1 MKICI
6 VGAGAIGGFIGTKL
20 AATGKHE
27 VSALARG
34 DTLAALQQYGWRLS
48 THSGPT
54 AQVLQAPLH
63 MASSDATD
71 LGEQDLVVIAVKS
84 QSLGQVAPTLAP
96 LIGKHT
102 LILPAMNGVP
112 WWFMKNV
119 QTDDLQAAWS
129 RPLQSIDP
137 AGHIQKALPKGQ
149 VIGCVVHASTSVE
162 SPGLARH
169 HGGQKLIVGEHAGEV
184 DGTSSA
190 RVSVLVEALSDA
202 GFEAIH
208 SKNIRYD
215 IWYKLWGNL
224 TMNPVS
230 AMTGATIDRVLA
242 DPLARS
248 FCTAVMLEA
257 QAIGALIGC
266 PINET
271 PEDRHAVTS
280 KLGAFKTSMLQDAEA
295 GRGIELD
302 AIVGAVREIGQRV
315 GLATPNIDTLLGL
328 ARLFGQSKNIY

>member
-20 AATGKHE
+20 AATGAHE

-48 THSGPT
+48 TAAGL
-54 AQVLQAPLH
+54 VQAPIYE
-63 MASSDATD
+63 ASSDATE
-71 LGEQDLVVIAVKS
+71 LGEQDLIIIAVKS
-84 QSLGQVAPTLAP
+84 QSLGQVAPALAP

-112 WWFMKNV
+112 WWFMKNI
-119 QTDDLQAAWS
+119 QADSLQATWN

-137 AGHIQKALPKGQ
+137 AGHIQKALPVDQ

-169 HGGQKLIVGEHAGEV
+169 HGGQKLIIGEPAGEAK
-184 DGTSSA
+184 GASSA
-190 RVSVLVEALSDA
+190 RVLALVQALSHA
-202 GFEAIH
+202 GFEAVH

-215 IWYKLWGNL
+215 IWYKLWGNM

-230 AMTGATIDRVLA
+230 AITGATIDRVLG
-242 DPLARS
+242 DKLVRG
-248 FCTAVMLEA
+248 FCSSVMLEA
-257 QAIGALIGC
+257 QAIGARIGC
-266 PINET
+266 TIDES
-271 PEDRHAVTS
+271 PEDRHAVTA
-280 KLGAFKTSMLQDAEA
+280 KLGAFKTSMLQDVEA
-295 GRGIELD
+295 GRAIELD
-302 AIVGAVREIGQRV
+302 AIVGAVREIGER
-315 GLATPNIDTLLGL
+315 LEMHTPNIDALLGL
-328 ARLFGQSKNIY
+328 TRVFAQVKKLY

>member
-20 AATGKHE
+20 AATGVHE

-34 DTLAALQQYGWRLS
+34 DTLAALQQYGWRLN
-48 THSGPT
+48 TNAGL
-54 AQVLQAPLH
+54 VQAPLH
-63 MASSDATD
+63 MASSDATE
-71 LGEQDLVVIAVKS
+71 LGEQDLIIIAVKS
-84 QSLGQVAPTLAP
+84 QSLGQVAPALAP

-119 QTDDLQAAWS
+119 QADGLKAAWNK
-129 RPLQSIDP
+129 PLQSIDP
-137 AGHIQKALPKGQ
+137 AGHIQRALPADQ

-162 SPGLARH
+162 SPGLAVH
-169 HGGQKLIVGEHAGEV
+169 HGGQKLIVGEPAGEA
-184 DGTSSA
+184 DGISST
-190 RVSVLVEALSDA
+190 RVSGLVQALSGA
-202 GFEAIH
+202 GFETMH

-242 DPLARS
+242 DPLARA

-257 QAIGALIGC
+257 QAIGARIGC
-266 PINET
+266 TINET

-280 KLGAFKTSMLQDAEA
+280 RLGAFKTSMLQDAEA

-302 AIVGAVREIGQRV
+302 AIVGAVREIGQCV
-315 GLATPNIDTLLGL
+315 GVATPNIDTLFGL
-328 ARLFGQSKNIY
+328 ARLFGQSKNIYKS

>member
-20 AATGKHE
+20 AATGSHE

-48 THSGPT
+48 TNSGL
-54 AQVLQAPLH
+54 VQAALH
-63 MASSDATD
+63 MASSDASE
-71 LGEQDLVVIAVKS
+71 LREQDLIIIAVKS
-84 QSLGQVAPTLAP
+84 QSLGQVAPALAP

-119 QTDDLQAAWS
+119 QADGLQAAWNK
-129 RPLQSIDP
+129 PLQSIDP
-137 AGHIQKALPKGQ
+137 AGHIQRALPEGQ

-162 SPGLARH
+162 SPGLAVH
-169 HGGQKLIVGEHAGEV
+169 HGGQKLIVGEPAGGE
-184 DGTSSA
+184 SA
-190 RVSVLVEALSDA
+190 RASRLVEALSHA

-215 IWYKLWGNL
+215 IWYKLWGNM

-230 AMTGATIDRVLA
+230 AITGATIDRVLG
-242 DPLARS
+242 DKLVRN
-248 FCTAVMLEA
+248 FCSSVMLEA
-257 QAIGALIGC
+257 QAIGARIGC
-266 PINET
+266 KIDES
-271 PEDRHAVTS
+271 PEDRHAVTA
-280 KLGAFKTSMLQDAEA
+280 KLGAFKTSMLQDVEA
-295 GRGIELD
+295 GRAIELD
-302 AIVGAVREIGQRV
+302 AIVGAVREIGER
-315 GLATPNIDTLLGL
+315 LEMHTPSIDALLGL
-328 ARLFGQSKNIY
+328 TRLLGQSKNLYKI